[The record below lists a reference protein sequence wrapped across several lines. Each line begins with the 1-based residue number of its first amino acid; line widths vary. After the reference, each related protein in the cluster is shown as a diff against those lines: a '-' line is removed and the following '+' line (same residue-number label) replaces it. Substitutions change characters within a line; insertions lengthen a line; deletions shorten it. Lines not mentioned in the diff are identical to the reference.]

1 MPKRDTAALRGVR
14 ERLKAELAEL
24 DRLGERMAALE
35 LNATIE
41 ILNQRLGEETD
52 PAEIANLERRYFSD

>member
-1 MPKRDTAALRGVR
+1 MPKRDTVALRGVR
-14 ERLKAELAEL
+14 DRLKAELAEL
-24 DRLGERMAALE
+24 DRLGERMAALD

-52 PAEIANLERRYFSD
+52 PAEIASLERRYFSD